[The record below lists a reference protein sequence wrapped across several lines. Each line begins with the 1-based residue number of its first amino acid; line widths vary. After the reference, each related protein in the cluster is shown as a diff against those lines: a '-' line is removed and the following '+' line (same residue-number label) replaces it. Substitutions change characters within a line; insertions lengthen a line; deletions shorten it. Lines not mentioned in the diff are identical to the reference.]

1 MDSMIVYVYTEII
14 NDAFLISINN
24 DITVYDASYI
34 SLVKRLSTILTTAY
48 RRLLKKFMDFMK

>member
-34 SLVKRLSTILTTAY
+34 SLVKRLSTILTTAD